1 MGRIK
6 TTLVKRAA
14 NELVKGKNNK
24 FKKSFDENKK
34 IVDKLITVRSKKLRN
49 IITGQVTRLVKK
61 ED

>member
-6 TTLVKRAA
+6 TILVKRAA

-34 IVDKLITVRSKKLRN
+34 IVDKLTIIRSKKLRN

-61 ED
+61 EN

>member
-6 TTLVKRAA
+6 TILVRRVA

-34 IVDKLITVRSKKLRN
+34 IVDKLATIRSKKLRN

-61 ED
+61 EN

>member
-6 TTLVKRAA
+6 TILVKRAA

-34 IVDKLITVRSKKLRN
+34 IVDKLTIIRSKKLRN
-49 IITGQVTRLVKK
+49 VITGQVTRLVKK
-61 ED
+61 EN